1 MKEDIKY
8 KITTVR
14 YNSGRMA
21 YKIKRGI
28 RKSILPWKR
37 EWTYVN
43 GPIGGPKEF
52 KKIEDAI
59 NYIEEDISNR
69 IQSEY
74 DIEYDVKSNI
84 NRYHINV

>member
-43 GPIGGPKEF
+43 DPFDGPRNF
-52 KKIEDAI
+52 QKIQEAI
-59 NYIEEDISNR
+59 DYIEADFSNR

-74 DIEYDVKSNI
+74 DIEYDVKSKI
-84 NRYHINV
+84 DRYHINV